1 MIDRDIHLARALLVE
16 GNAMLRSVAAEQLRN
31 AGVGHV
37 AQASRVKDARLLI
50 EREPFDIIIC
60 NREFE
65 GSDDS
70 GQDLLDELRRE
81 NQLPHSTVFMMVT
94 SQASFSQ
101 VVEAAEAALD
111 GILVRP
117 YSAALLSQRLTEA
130 RHRKRELS
138 DILKAL
144 DRGEPEVALARALKR
159 YQEKQPYATY
169 CGRLVAEL
177 FLRLDRP
184 KDAKLVFTKLAQ
196 AANAAWARLGQARAC
211 LALSDA
217 ASARQLIEAVL
228 AEEPDTA
235 DAHDLMGRIL
245 VDQCDF
251 DGALLSYRRAAA
263 ITPGCLLRNQHA
275 GALAFYQGQ
284 DSEALKLLER
294 SLGLGVQS
302 KLFDALTLLLIAVL
316 RHDAGDRAGVL
327 SMRDQL
333 LRYRERF
340 PQSRRLIRFVQAAE
354 VLARWA
360 SGQTEAAAEMLR
372 QLSAQAGDDDF
383 DLEAANTALLLWARS
398 PEQASLQT
406 AHTALVE
413 RLGMRFCTSKAI
425 TEVLLAAARRAEP
438 ATTLIRRCQAR
449 VAALS
454 EQAMDLSLKGEVAQ
468 AVQLLLEH
476 GASTLNAKWLEMAS
490 LIARRNR
497 DRWPEADAAAQRA
510 AQLLQRSCTG
520 VNHIAGIQRSGRSPG
535 GLQLR
540 GKETGAVGV
549 ATA

>member
-1 MIDRDIHLARALLVE
+1 VIDRDIHLAKALLVE
-16 GNAMLRSVAAEQLRN
+16 SNATLRSVAAEQLRN
-31 AGVGHV
+31 VGVSHV
-37 AQASRVKDARLLI
+37 TQASRVKDARLAI

-81 NQLPHSTVFMMVT
+81 NLLPHSTVFLMVT
-94 SQASFSQ
+94 SEASYAQ
-101 VVEAAEAALD
+101 VMEAAEAALD

-130 RHRKRELS
+130 RHRKRELG
-138 DILKAL
+138 DILLAL
-144 DRGEPEVALARALKR
+144 DRGEPEVALTRALKR

-177 FLRLDRP
+177 FLRLERP
-184 KDAKLVFTKLAQ
+184 KDAKLVFEKLAQ
-196 AANAAWARLGQARAC
+196 AANAAWAQLGQARAC
-211 LALSDA
+211 LALGDSPA
-217 ASARQLIEAVL
+217 AKQVIQAVL
-228 AEEPDTA
+228 AAEPDTA

-245 VDQCDF
+245 VEQCDF
-251 DGALLSYRRAAA
+251 DGALEAYRQAAA

-284 DSEALKLLER
+284 GTEALKLLER
-294 SLGLGVQS
+294 SVGLGVQS

-316 RHDAGDRAGVL
+316 RHDAGDRAGVV

-340 PQSRRLIRFVQAAE
+340 PQSRRLGRFVQAAE
-354 VLARWA
+354 VLVLLAPA
-360 SGQTEAAAEMLR
+360 GSDKALVALQS
-372 QLSAQAGDDDF
+372 LSAQAGDDDF
-383 DLEAANTALLLWARS
+383 DLEAANTVLLLWARWPKDGS
-398 PEQASLQT
+398 VQE
-406 AHTALVE
+406 AHAAIIE

-425 TEVLLAAARRAEP
+425 TEVLLASARREAL
-438 ATTLIRRCQAR
+438 ATAVVKRCQAR

-454 EQAMDLSLKGEVAQ
+454 EQAMELSLKGEFAQ
-468 AVQLLLEH
+468 AVELLLGNGER
-476 GASTLNAKWLEMAS
+476 TLNAKWLEMAG

-497 DRWPEADAAAQRA
+497 ERWADADAWSQKAA
-510 AQLLQRSCTG
+510 LLLSRSCPG
-520 VNHIAGIQRSGRSPG
+520 ANHIAGIQRSGRSPG

-540 GKETGAVGV
+540 GKEQAAAVS
-549 ATA
+549 A